1 MIRYLLPILL
11 IVVPLVSYVIWLKM
25 SQQNKILRAEGK
37 LPHWRDAPWTLI
49 VLITVGSVIVALAA
63 MALVG
68 GSSIEGTY
76 TPPTYVD
83 GEIVPG
89 KVTDQE

>member
-49 VLITVGSVIVALAA
+49 VLITLGWVIVLLVV
-63 MALVG
+63 MALLG

-76 TPPTYVD
+76 TPPSYVD
-83 GEIVPG
+83 GEVVPG
-89 KVTDQE
+89 KVTE

>member
-1 MIRYLLPILL
+1 LLPILL

-49 VLITVGSVIVALAA
+49 VLITLGWVIVLLVV
-63 MALVG
+63 MALLG

-76 TPPTYVD
+76 TPPSYVD
-83 GEIVPG
+83 GEVVPG
-89 KVTDQE
+89 KVTE